1 MLIPIPCHFYNQP
14 FHTHYM
20 PRSCQAHH
28 PQLINPLTHAYS
40 FISCFN
46 IAIQPN
52 MYQTPKNKERNRTQ
66 ALSRQTLAPA
76 ERSRSGER
84 LLSLRQASLVQ
95 ASSFR
100 LGEGSKDGN
109 SSLCVP
115 SFRRDLLT

>member
-1 MLIPIPCHFYNQP
+1 
-14 FHTHYM
+14 
-20 PRSCQAHH
+20 
-28 PQLINPLTHAYS
+28 
-40 FISCFN
+40 
-46 IAIQPN
+46 

-115 SFRRDLLT
+115 SFRRDLLTWARWTLAQNRSYSPKRQLAQTSWASHC